1 MPNDINSADS
11 AAPAPVAGESN
22 VEPSVR
28 DAAAAAPEQ
37 EKPET
42 ADAASNAPETEK
54 PADGKDGKKR
64 NRRKTVKTILKWLG
78 ILFGVLLILLIIAVL
93 FRNPIAKFAVRTV
106 GTHLISP
113 RDENG
118 DALKDEKGETVKIKV
133 DVQDIDSS
141 LSGWVRVT
149 GFSVDNPR
157 DYNQERKAIEF
168 KEVYVKI
175 KIGSLFTNKI
185 EVEEVKVDGLH
196 VYCQVA
202 ATGTNLTDI
211 LNNIKANTASK
222 KKKKKKKDEEKTEKQ
237 VVIRHL
243 KVEDSSFD
251 SNFLPPISLDMEKEN
266 IGEEGEGGTSWEDM
280 KKWGEGLWQTG
291 GSVTESG
298 SKLLDKG
305 MKLFKSK

>member
-11 AAPAPVAGESN
+11 AAADPAAGVN
-22 VEPSVR
+22 NAEPSVP
-28 DAAAAAPEQ
+28 AAAEAAPEQ

-42 ADAASNAPETEK
+42 EK
-54 PADGKDGKKR
+54 AADGNGGKKR
-64 NRRKTVKTILKWLG
+64 NWRKVVKTILKCLG
-78 ILFGVLLILLIIAVL
+78 ILFAIVLILLIVAVL

-106 GTHLISP
+106 GTSLISP
-113 RDENG
+113 VDEKGNS
-118 DALKDEKGETVKIKV
+118 LKDEKGNPVKIKV
-133 DVQDIDSS
+133 DVQNIESS

-149 GFSVDNPR
+149 GFSVDNPK

-175 KIGSLFTNKI
+175 KVGSLFTNKI

-196 VYCQVA
+196 VYCQVTA
-202 ATGTNLTDI
+202 GGTNLTDI

-222 KKKKKKKDEEKTEKQ
+222 KKKKKKKEEKTKTQ

-251 SNFLPPISLDMEKEN
+251 SNFLPSITLDMEKEN

-280 KKWGEGLWQTG
+280 QKLLDGMWKTG
-291 GSVTESG
+291 GSVSESG
-298 SKLLDKG
+298 SKLFDKG
-305 MKLFKSK
+305 VKLFKSK

>member
-175 KIGSLFTNKI
+175 KVGSLFTKKI

-196 VYCQVA
+196 VYCHGITVS
-202 ATGTNLTDI
+202 NLMDI
-211 LNNIKANTASK
+211 YNNLKANTAPK
-222 KKKKKKKDEEKTEKQ
+222 KKKKKK
-237 VVIRHL
+237 
-243 KVEDSSFD
+243 
-251 SNFLPPISLDMEKEN
+251 
-266 IGEEGEGGTSWEDM
+266 
-280 KKWGEGLWQTG
+280 
-291 GSVTESG
+291 
-298 SKLLDKG
+298 
-305 MKLFKSK
+305 